1 MTSPNQNF
9 EFSQEQIAIAEGY
22 KSSGD
27 LPGMYRY
34 LSQQVAAGGGD
45 DRLSN
50 WLSTAADINEGTGFY
65 AGFVRPGTGEN
76 DEDNADDQWHYGQP
90 GLGA

>member
-9 EFSQEQIAIAEGY
+9 VFSQEQILIADGY

-34 LSQQVAAGGGD
+34 LSQQVAAQL
-45 DRLSN
+45 RI
-50 WLSTAADINEGTGFY
+50 TRPATE
-65 AGFVRPGTGEN
+65 VRRYSVKLIVTRKV
-76 DEDNADDQWHYGQP
+76 DVCT
-90 GLGA
+90 